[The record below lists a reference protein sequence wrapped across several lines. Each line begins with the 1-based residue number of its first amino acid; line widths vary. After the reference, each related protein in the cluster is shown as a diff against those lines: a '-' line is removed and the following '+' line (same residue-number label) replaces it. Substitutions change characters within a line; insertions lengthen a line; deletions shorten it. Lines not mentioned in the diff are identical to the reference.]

1 LGDAFDIATQET
13 FASGATLR
21 HQLPAESNGA
31 TLTLNFVTPVD
42 TYDSIAYLNL
52 EDLLDGAG
60 GDSFD
65 GLELTT
71 SLDIL

>member
-1 LGDAFDIATQET
+1 VALAWQEGSRSIGNECLILT
-13 FASGATLR
+13 FAGG
-21 HQLPAESNGA
+21 GA

-42 TYDSIAYLNL
+42 TADSIGYLTL